1 MALSF
6 TEKQYWKNR
15 VEKTVNGKITELR
28 SLSAKVIEE
37 TKIKADCQLTDELK
51 ISEDLAAYE
60 NRSKEIEELEAE
72 QKELLAMIAADV
84 FGDETPFRVS
94 FADIKREIDRLVKER
109 TESLFSQHPL
119 GQHLE
124 TLEVEKARL
133 LDAILLATNV
143 QQVGEIM
150 DDAAA
155 LEPLPAVGDS
165 LEPEQPALLLSDYSI
180 Q

>member
-15 VEKTVNGKITELR
+15 VEKTVNGKLTELR

-37 TKIKADCQLTDELK
+37 TKLKADCQLADELN

-60 NRSKEIEELEAE
+60 NRGKEIEDLEAE
-72 QKELLAMIAADV
+72 QKELLAMIAVDV

-94 FADIKREIDRLVKER
+94 FADIRREIDRLVKDR

-124 TLEVEKARL
+124 TLEAEKARL

-150 DDAAA
+150 DEAAA
-155 LEPLPAVGDS
+155 LEPLPAVGDP

>member
-15 VEKTVNGKITELR
+15 VEKTVNGKIAELR
-28 SLSAKVIEE
+28 SLSTKVIAE
-37 TKIKADCQLTDELK
+37 TKLKADCQLADELN
-51 ISEDLAAYE
+51 ISEDLATYE
-60 NRSKEIEELEAE
+60 NREKEIEELDAE
-72 QKELLAMIAADV
+72 QKELLAMIAAEV
-84 FGDETPFRVS
+84 YGDEMPFRLS

-119 GQHLE
+119 GRHLE
-124 TLEVEKARL
+124 SLETEKARL

-143 QQVGEIM
+143 QQVGEVM
-150 DDAAA
+150 DEAAA
-155 LEPLPAVGDS
+155 LEPLPTVGEPE
-165 LEPEQPALLLSDYSI
+165 EPEQPALLLSDYSI